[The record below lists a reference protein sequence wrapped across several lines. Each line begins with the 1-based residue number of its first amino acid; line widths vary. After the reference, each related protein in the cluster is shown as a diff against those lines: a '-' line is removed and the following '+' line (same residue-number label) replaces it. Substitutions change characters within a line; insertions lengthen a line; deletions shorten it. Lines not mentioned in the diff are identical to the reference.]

1 MCLEMNSWVDC
12 RPEHGLNG
20 FPLADPK
27 QPALKVANE
36 QQADRTT
43 AEAEAVLRA
52 MSDGEVAAMHASRIA
67 GRFPSVRANALQ
79 AKACQ

>member
-1 MCLEMNSWVDC
+1 MDC
-12 RPEHGLNG
+12 RPEHDLNG

-43 AEAEAVLRA
+43 AEAVLRA
-52 MSDGEVAAMHASRIA
+52 MSDGEVAAMRASRIA